1 MDVIEIIEILR
12 KEFPNPDSDLDFRNP
27 FELLIA
33 VTLSAQTTDAMVNT
47 VTPLLFEK
55 YPSAFEMSQANAK
68 DIEKI
73 INKIGLYRNKSK
85 FIVAASKI
93 LVEKFNGEVPRT
105 REDLMLLPGVG
116 RKTANVVLAVAFNI
130 PAIAVDTHVDRI
142 AKRLKLAD
150 ENDSVLVIEKK
161 LMQAFPEEYWVEAHY
176 LLLLFGRYISTAHNH
191 EDAFAI
197 LNRLKEKHKI

>member
-1 MDVIEIIEILR
+1 MDVIEILEILR